1 MRTKVMRIPPDTI
14 LMRILD
20 ALAQEAIDASDD
32 EVIAA
37 AADLRM
43 DLNSRESAAFAGL
56 TFFARPQV
64 SEFFDVD
71 VFKSLQSPAKE
82 IAGNAPAKSADR
94 QRRPKWLQ
102 TATERKRPGK

>member
-1 MRTKVMRIPPDTI
+1 MRTKVMRIPPDII

-64 SEFFDVD
+64 SEFFDV
-71 VFKSLQSPAKE
+71 KSLQSPAKE
-82 IAGNAPAKSADR
+82 ITGNAPAKSADR
-94 QRRPKWLQ
+94 QRRPKRLQ